1 MSANERRAEIMRIMV
16 ARRQENMQ
24 VLAAELGV
32 TDRTIRN
39 DILVLTAE
47 YPLETTRGNGGGVR
61 IADWYHP
68 HKNIFSQDQISVLE
82 QLMDKADDEQK
93 KVLDQMLR
101 EYGSNKYSPAVK
113 DRRMTICHPS
123 TLLTSTHGHESRM

>member
-1 MSANERRAEIMRIMV
+1 M
-16 ARRQENMQ
+16 
-24 VLAAELGV
+24 
-32 TDRTIRN
+32 
-39 DILVLTAE
+39 LTAE

-101 EYGSNKYSPAVK
+101 EYGSNKYSPGQA
-113 DRRMTICHPS
+113 DDDLPS
-123 TLLTSTHGHESRM
+123 KYIIDEYPRP

>member
-1 MSANERRAEIMRIMV
+1 MRIMV

-68 HKNIFSQDQISVLE
+68 HKNIFSQDQIQVLE
-82 QLMDKADDEQK
+82 QLMDKADEDQK

-101 EYGSNKYSPAVK
+101 EYGSNKYSPAVQDLGQADDDLSSK
-113 DRRMTICHPS
+113 YIIDEYPTAMRA
-123 TLLTSTHGHESRM
+123 E